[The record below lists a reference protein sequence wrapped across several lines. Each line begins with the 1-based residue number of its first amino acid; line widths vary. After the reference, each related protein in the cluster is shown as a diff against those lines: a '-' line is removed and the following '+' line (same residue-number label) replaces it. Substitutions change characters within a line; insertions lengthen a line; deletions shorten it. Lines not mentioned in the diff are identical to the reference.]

1 MDELKKLLGTYM
13 DENLEQLILNSP
25 RKGLEEKKVRIRP
38 VLLKGQLKFQAEIFR
53 GTQAFHENLG
63 KEEAIARILGWME
76 NTFCQLQLTAPEGAV
91 NALVSKKG
99 HMTVKEKRKAK
110 ASSTGKAQAGACE
123 TGACSVK
130 KTNLEHNRK
139 KAYLLEEGRPVPF
152 LVDLGVMT
160 PEGRVV
166 HARYDK
172 FRQINRFLEFIE
184 DIIPALPKD
193 RELTIL
199 DFGCGKSYLTF
210 AMYYYLRERCGLDV
224 RIIGLDLKK
233 DVIRRCGE
241 LARRYGYDKL
251 TFLEGDIAGYEGCS
265 QVDVVVTLHAC
276 DTATDYALYKAVKWN
291 ARVILSVP
299 CCQHELNG
307 QLRNETLAP
316 VLKYGLLKERIAA
329 LLTDGLRAELLE
341 QQGYDTQILEFIDM
355 EHTPK
360 NILIRAVK
368 RPEREKKGAG
378 SAENR
383 KSAERAEGYDRCA
396 QALHADLTLAR
407 LLAAGEFATPAETRR
422 RRREEKAGKEA
433 AEKEFT
439 GEKGGESR

>member
-1 MDELKKLLGTYM
+1 M
-13 DENLEQLILNSP
+13 N
-25 RKGLEEKKVRIRP
+25 V
-38 VLLKGQLKFQAEIFR
+38 
-53 GTQAFHENLG
+53 
-63 KEEAIARILGWME
+63 
-76 NTFCQLQLTAPEGAV
+76 
-91 NALVSKKG
+91 LVSKKG
-99 HMTVKEKRKAK
+99 RVTVKEKKKPGNA
-110 ASSTGKAQAGACE
+110 ASGNAAPGSAGS
-123 TGACSVK
+123 GVK
-130 KTNLEHNRK
+130 RASLEHNRK
-139 KAYLLEEGRPVPF
+139 KEYLLEEGTPVPF

-160 PEGRVV
+160 AEGRVV

-184 DIIPALPKD
+184 DILPAFPRN

-210 AMYYYLRERCGLDV
+210 AMYYYLRECCGLDV

>member
-1 MDELKKLLGTYM
+1 MEELRNLLLKYLNQ
-13 DENLEQLILNSP
+13 DLEQLILSSP
-25 RKGLEEKKVRIRP
+25 RKGREERKVCLRP

-53 GTQAFHENLG
+53 GVQAFHENMSR
-63 KEEAIARILGWME
+63 EEAAERIAGWME
-76 NTFCQLQLTAPEGAV
+76 DTFCQLQLSGAEGDV
-91 NALVSKKG
+91 TALVSKKG
-99 HMTVKEKRKAK
+99 HITVKEKKKNRGAR
-110 ASSTGKAQAGACE
+110 QNAG
-123 TGACSVK
+123 GVK
-130 KTNLEHNRK
+130 KANLEHNRK
-139 KAYLLEEGRPVPF
+139 KTYLLEEGTPVPF

-160 PEGRVV
+160 REGRVV

-184 DIIPALPKD
+184 DILPELPKD

-210 AMYYYLRERCGLDV
+210 AVYYYLRECRGLDV

-233 DVIRRCGE
+233 DVIRKCSA
-241 LARRYGYDKL
+241 LSQKYGYEKL

-265 QVDVVVTLHAC
+265 QVDMVVTLHAC

-291 ARVILSVP
+291 AKVILSVP

-307 QLRNETLAP
+307 QIENETLAP
-316 VLKYGLLKERIAA
+316 VLKYGLLKERMSA
-329 LLTDGLRAELLE
+329 LITDGLRAQLLE

-368 RPEREKKGAG
+368 RGPAHESDAYE
-378 SAENR
+378 
-383 KSAERAEGYDRCA
+383 RCA
-396 QALHADLTLAR
+396 SALHADLTLAR
-407 LLAAGEFATPAETRR
+407 LFGMGTSMTEAYRR
-422 RRREEKAGKEA
+422 RR
-433 AEKEFT
+433 
-439 GEKGGESR
+439 KGGEGH

>member
-1 MDELKKLLGTYM
+1 MDELKKLLETYM
-13 DENLEQLILNSP
+13 DENLEQLILSSP

-99 HMTVKEKRKAK
+99 HMTVKEKRKA
-110 ASSTGKAQAGACE
+110 SVSGKAQAAGARE

-210 AMYYYLRERCGLDV
+210 AMYYYPRERCGLDV

-422 RRREEKAGKEA
+422 RRREEKAEKEA

>member
-1 MDELKKLLGTYM
+1 MDELKKLLETYM
-13 DENLEQLILNSP
+13 DENLEQLILSGP

-99 HMTVKEKRKAK
+99 RMTVKEKKHPR
-110 ASSTGKAQAGACE
+110 SQGSGDAC
-123 TGACSVK
+123 VK
-130 KTNLEHNRK
+130 KAALEHNRK

>member
-1 MDELKKLLGTYM
+1 MEELRNLLLKYLNQ
-13 DENLEQLILNSP
+13 DLEQLILSSP
-25 RKGLEEKKVRIRP
+25 RKGREERKVRLRP

-53 GTQAFHENLG
+53 GVQAFHENMSR
-63 KEEAIARILGWME
+63 EEAAERIAGWME
-76 NTFCQLQLTAPEGAV
+76 DTFCQLQLSGAEGDV
-91 NALVSKKG
+91 TALVSKKG
-99 HMTVKEKRKAK
+99 HITVKEKKKNSGAR
-110 ASSTGKAQAGACE
+110 QNAG
-123 TGACSVK
+123 GVK
-130 KTNLEHNRK
+130 KANLEHNRK
-139 KAYLLEEGRPVPF
+139 KTYLLEEGTPVPF

-160 PEGRVV
+160 REGRVV

-184 DIIPALPKD
+184 DILPELPKD

-210 AMYYYLRERCGLDV
+210 AVYYYLRECRGLDV

-233 DVIRRCGE
+233 DVIRKCSA
-241 LARRYGYDKL
+241 LSQKYGYEKL

-265 QVDVVVTLHAC
+265 QVDMVVTLHAC

-291 ARVILSVP
+291 AKVILSVP

-307 QLRNETLAP
+307 QIENETLAP
-316 VLKYGLLKERIAA
+316 VLKYGLLKERMSA
-329 LLTDGLRAELLE
+329 LITDGLRAQLLE

-368 RPEREKKGAG
+368 RGPAHESDAYE
-378 SAENR
+378 
-383 KSAERAEGYDRCA
+383 RCA
-396 QALHADLTLAR
+396 SALHADLTLAR
-407 LLAAGEFATPAETRR
+407 LFGMGTSMTEAYRR
-422 RRREEKAGKEA
+422 RR
-433 AEKEFT
+433 
-439 GEKGGESR
+439 KGGEGH

>member
-1 MDELKKLLGTYM
+1 MDELKKLLETYM
-13 DENLEQLILNSP
+13 DENLEQLILSGP

-63 KEEAIARILGWME
+63 KEEAIARILGCLE

-91 NALVSKKG
+91 NVLVSKKG
-99 HMTVKEKRKAK
+99 HMTVKEKRKA
-110 ASSTGKAQAGACE
+110 SVSGKAQAGACE

-307 QLRNETLAP
+307 QLRNETLAS

>member
-1 MDELKKLLGTYM
+1 MDELKKLLETYM
-13 DENLEQLILNSP
+13 DENLEQLILSSP

-152 LVDLGVMT
+152 LVEPDG
-160 PEGRVV
+160 
-166 HARYDK
+166 
-172 FRQINRFLEFIE
+172 
-184 DIIPALPKD
+184 
-193 RELTIL
+193 ELTIL

-383 KSAERAEGYDRCA
+383 KSAERAEGYERCA
-396 QALHADLTLAR
+396 RALHADLTLAR

>member
-1 MDELKKLLGTYM
+1 MDELKKLLETYM
-13 DENLEQLILNSP
+13 DENLEQLILSSP

-99 HMTVKEKRKAK
+99 HMTVKEKRKA
-110 ASSTGKAQAGACE
+110 SVSGKAPAGACE

-130 KTNLEHNRK
+130 KANLEHNRK

-184 DIIPALPKD
+184 DIIPALPKA

-422 RRREEKAGKEA
+422 RRREEKAGNEA

-439 GEKGGESR
+439 GEKGGESC

>member
-1 MDELKKLLGTYM
+1 MDELKKLLETYM
-13 DENLEQLILNSP
+13 DENLEQLILSGP

-91 NALVSKKG
+91 NVLVSKKG
-99 HMTVKEKRKAK
+99 HMTVKEKRKA
-110 ASSTGKAQAGACE
+110 SVSGKAQAGACE

-383 KSAERAEGYDRCA
+383 KSAERAEGYERCA
-396 QALHADLTLAR
+396 RALHADLTLAR

-439 GEKGGESR
+439 GEKGGESC